1 MSANQFAF
9 IAESAWTEERYHRC
23 PMDSD
28 PAQLRIVGKFV
39 SPAGRVGSIA
49 DDVAASRA
57 VARTPCAAYPAYA
70 ESVVANERA
79 VIAGIER
86 RDGRDRAGDYPR
98 HRGRGT

>member
-28 PAQLRIVGKFV
+28 PARLRIVGKFV

-70 ESVVANERA
+70 ESVVADLYRA
-79 VIAGIER
+79 CRSMNVQLSQALSDVTGET
-86 RDGRDRAGDYPR
+86 GQA
-98 HRGRGT
+98 